1 MSQGIRFRI
10 FWREKF
16 MTKDQKIAKLAREI
30 SDYYATMLRLKEV
43 TPESPE
49 YLGINSALKFTAVKY
64 DQKMADDILDIALT
78 MKKRIPMTFE
88 QIKEDIDGRS

>member
-1 MSQGIRFRI
+1 
-10 FWREKF
+10 

-64 DQKMADDILDIALT
+64 DQNTTGRTWTARIRI
-78 MKKRIPMTFE
+78 MKSAGFSTCSSRAVP
-88 QIKEDIDGRS
+88 RS